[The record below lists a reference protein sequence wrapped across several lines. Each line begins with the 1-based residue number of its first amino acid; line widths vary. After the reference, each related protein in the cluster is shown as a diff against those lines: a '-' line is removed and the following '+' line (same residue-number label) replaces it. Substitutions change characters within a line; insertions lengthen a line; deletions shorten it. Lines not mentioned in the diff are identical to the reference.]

1 MNGGKFE
8 SYEKVDYGYVINMQ
22 LNRIAEIRSKL
33 GGGVVGRYD
42 SVGSY
47 LVSVLNEYLFHVD
60 TLSRIL
66 LPELR
71 GDSEKYLVAAFRM
84 GILEEELKDIENEL
98 KWETKKDEVDKEKVE
113 ELKKRRDEIEEQ
125 LKKIEEDYGIKSVL
139 RLVDKALEEML
150 KKLNEANLLLRGKTV
165 KVGTV

>member
-33 GGGVVGRYD
+33 GGID
-42 SVGSY
+42 EEGSY
-47 LVSVLNEYLFHVD
+47 LVRVLNEYLFHVD
-60 TLSRIL
+60 TLFAIL

-84 GILEEELKDIENEL
+84 GILEAKLRKIKSELE
-98 KWETKKDEVDKEKVE
+98 WETKSKEADKEKVE

-125 LKKIEEDYGIKSVL
+125 LKKIKEEYGVKEVL